1 MQGLEKVQKIQPTD
15 TAFGMLSFF
24 NNIASLLLASKSAL
38 SQCMTC
44 PFFFFWRYIIKVL
57 RYVSIDFF
65 QTIFRLDYRVSVPQ
79 GNAKAG
85 QQGIGWPITFSKTTG
100 YYRANRQ
107 LRLSPWTDSLAGT
120 RGRKTQHEATTAPL
134 IGFQCPPT
142 LPVVNLGLVGGSCT
156 DIGKV
161 AEAGEDCAR
170 DRGRWPPKETG
181 MPAASSDAW

>member
-1 MQGLEKVQKIQPTD
+1 MYD
-15 TAFGMLSFF
+15 LSF
-24 NNIASLLLASKSAL
+24 
-38 SQCMTC
+38 
-44 PFFFFWRYIIKVL
+44 FFFFWRYIIKVL

-120 RGRKTQHEATTAPL
+120 RGRKTQHEATIAPL